1 MFNIK
6 IGWLN
11 TETKYWNLLS
21 ELDIDFL
28 NIEIEILNTNT
39 EVYAWILKVNAI
51 LREIPSRKRESNHQT
66 EANPHHPQTHQ
77 KVNISLFWNLNFLLR
92 KKQWNYEHNW

>member
-6 IGWLN
+6 VGWLN
-11 TETKYWNLLS
+11 TDTKYLNLLS

-28 NIEIEILNTNT
+28 NIEIETLNTNT

-51 LREIPSRKRESNHQT
+51 LLEIPSRKRESNHQ
-66 EANPHHPQTHQ
+66 N
-77 KVNISLFWNLNFLLR
+77 
-92 KKQWNYEHNW
+92 

>member
-11 TETKYWNLLS
+11 TDTKYLNLLS
-21 ELDIDFL
+21 ELDIEFL

-51 LREIPSRKRESNHQT
+51 LLEIPSRKRESNHQT
-66 EANPHHPQTHQ
+66 
-77 KVNISLFWNLNFLLR
+77 
-92 KKQWNYEHNW
+92 